1 MTVQELHQL
10 LVSEFGEARI
20 TGANLAARDPWIEV
34 APDAIHAVARFL
46 KHDPRTQFD
55 HLNDLTAVDWFD
67 ADPKKAAKIED
78 PHLEVVYHL
87 TSYPLHLADHGTDA
101 IEKEKELL
109 LLSTEGRRLYEIDA
123 ALRRLYR
130 DPERFGVCERCGR
143 KIDFERLAIVP
154 WARHCVECK
163 TLEEN
168 GF

>member
-1 MTVQELHQL
+1 MDQKQRTEIEERLIAERKRAVRAFERMDDD
-10 LVSEFGEARI
+10 ARSSA
-20 TGANLAARDPWIEV
+20 G
-34 APDAIHAVARFL
+34 DAG
-46 KHDPRTQFD
+46 D
-55 HLNDLTAVDWFD
+55 
-67 ADPKKAAKIED
+67 
-78 PHLEVVYHL
+78 L

>member
-1 MTVQELHQL
+1 MNQKQRTEIEERL
-10 LVSEFGEARI
+10 LAERKR
-20 TGANLAARDPWIEV
+20 AARAFERMDD
-34 APDAIHAVARFL
+34 DARSSAG
-46 KHDPRTQFD
+46 
-55 HLNDLTAVDWFD
+55 D
-67 ADPKKAAKIED
+67 AGD
-78 PHLEVVYHL
+78 L

-130 DPERFGVCERCGR
+130 EPEKFGVCERCGR
-143 KIDFERLAIVP
+143 EIGVDRLAIVP